1 MADVF
6 LALSKVLRLC
16 LLGYVALA
24 VLYTT
29 SCYVLSPL
37 LVISQSAL
45 SFSASPWS
53 HFSNLNHEAQVQVSD
68 APQEPSSDA
77 VNLKA
82 LSLPVDPSDALWPAD
97 ISAAAAPFCFPTSAT
112 LQRPMTARGAATPL
126 QEATLL
132 SKAFAGALHPTRII
146 PFYYRAAGAP
156 DPDDVTIT
164 TLVTR
169 NRFRVFRR
177 LVEHYRGP
185 VSVTVHIP
193 FPAQAALAELS
204 PGHPSVLALQR
215 LHALY
220 TSSPLFAKHVDVHLA
235 LSPFAA
241 SARSGDGEDEDEG
254 EGEGGRQ
261 FNVWRNVARLF
272 ARTEFVMMLDV
283 DFAVCTDWR
292 GALREAIEL
301 AKASSVVSDEAN
313 EDTKAGLASRDV
325 MQRLREGRA
334 ALVVPAFEYTNLE
347 DGVDQRTFPVDK
359 ESLIR
364 LAQAEPPKIAAFHA
378 NWAAGH
384 NSTDYMRYF
393 SIPPG
398 SGEVYRV
405 THYQSA
411 YEPYVIVSKRVSWC
425 DERFTGYGAN
435 KAACLFEMYLSG
447 VSFYVMADHFVIHQ
461 THTYEEAAR
470 REERKYNR
478 KLYADFK
485 EEACLRYLFRYAHEG
500 VLHTPRGFNVQEE
513 CKKLKGVARIAAQ
526 LLEHELNVQGKDAV
540 SR

>member
-1 MADVF
+1 MV
-6 LALSKVLRLC
+6 
-16 LLGYVALA
+16 A

-29 SCYVLSPL
+29 INHVLSPL
-37 LVISQSAL
+37 RV
-45 SFSASPWS
+45 
-53 HFSNLNHEAQVQVSD
+53 VSR
-68 APQEPSSDA
+68 
-77 VNLKA
+77 
-82 LSLPVDPSDALWPAD
+82 LSLPVDVSDALWPED
-97 ISAAAAPFCFPTSAT
+97 LSFSEAPFFFPVTE
-112 LQRPMTARGAATPL
+112 LVQRLDMDHAARTPV

-146 PFYYRAAGAP
+146 PYYYRASGAV
-156 DPDDVTIT
+156 DADDVTIT

-169 NRFRVFRR
+169 NRFKVFRQ
-177 LVEHYRGP
+177 LVESYRGP

-193 FPAQAALAELS
+193 FPAHASLASLA
-204 PGHPSVLALQR
+204 PTHPSVVALQR

-220 TSSPLFAKHVDVHLA
+220 TSSPLFSTYVDVHLA

-241 SARSGDGEDEDEG
+241 SAHGEGGEAGGDDEG

-292 GALREAIEL
+292 GAIREAVGS
-301 AKASSVVSDEAN
+301 ARASSSAN
-313 EDTKAGLASRDV
+313 TDGDKTEETDLSSGDV
-325 MQRLREGRA
+325 IQRMRGGRA
-334 ALVVPAFEYTNLE
+334 ALVVPAFEYTDLA
-347 DGVDQRTFPVDK
+347 DGVDQRTFPSDK

-364 LAQAEPPKIAAFHA
+364 LAQARPPRIAPFHA
-378 NWAAGH
+378 TWAAGH

-405 THYQSA
+405 AHYQSA
-411 YEPYVIVSKRVSWC
+411 YEPYVIMSKRVSWC

-447 VSFYVMADHFVIHQ
+447 VSFYVMADHFLIHQ
-461 THTYEEAAR
+461 THKYEEAAR

-513 CKKLKGVARIAAQ
+513 CKKLKGLARIATQ
-526 LLEHELNVQGKDAV
+526 PLPYG
-540 SR
+540 S